1 LGTIL
6 VAPVLSTTVYSNVN
20 DSAQASRCSGS
31 CASTWPPLVSAGAP
45 LASGGGINPALLGTL
60 KRSDGRLQATYN
72 GHPLYTYT
80 RDQHHLGLAGQGI
93 DGSWFVISSSGDLV
107 KGRP

>member
-1 LGTIL
+1 MS
-6 VAPVLSTTVYSNVN
+6 V
-20 DSAQASRCSGS
+20 
-31 CASTWPPLVSAGAP
+31 GAP
-45 LASGGGINPALLGTL
+45 LAAGGITAGLLGTL
-60 KRSDGRLQATYN
+60 KRPDGRRQVTYN

-80 RDQHHLGLAGQGI
+80 GDKHHFGLAGQGI